1 MASKESK
8 MGKKK
13 GTAGNMCATSIITQ
27 KHRPNSDKNQG
38 EVMASYAEL
47 STVYDTKKMHQSLLF
62 MTLNQQKKELSKW
75 NTI

>member
-1 MASKESK
+1 

-13 GTAGNMCATSIITQ
+13 GTAGNMMHATSIITQ

-47 STVYDTKKMHQSLLF
+47 SSVYDISRCTNHYRS
-62 MTLNQQKKELSKW
+62 
-75 NTI
+75 